1 MAEGMMARK
10 NLLAHV
16 AGPNVSE
23 TEPPKAPPPGPPAGS
38 AGEMP
43 TPTISKR
50 SAFGSIGRSLDSIA
64 DKAEEAR
71 KISQLLEAGQTIV
84 QLDPD
89 DVDSSFISDR
99 LGTDEEDD
107 AVLLSSIRERG
118 QDAPILVRPH
128 PAKPGKY
135 QAAYGHRRLRAART
149 LGIKV
154 KAVVRSLTDA
164 ELVVAQGQEN
174 AVRADL
180 SYIERA
186 LFASTL
192 LERGFDKDT
201 TRAALGADPAALSR
215 FLSVVQK
222 IPPAILQA
230 VGRAPRTGRYKWIE
244 LADGI
249 GEPAAS
255 ARARRTIDSEAFKSL
270 SSDERVDAIL
280 QAIRAGDL
288 SIDKSNAGEAGRG
301 RPQRSGIAK
310 SIAVWATPEGRKLA
324 RISATPEKTTLTL
337 DNREEPEFG
346 SYVAS
351 NLDRLYE
358 EFKKQRG

>member
-1 MAEGMMARK
+1 MMARK
-10 NLLAHV
+10 NLLAHI
-16 AGPNVSE
+16 AGPSVAE
-23 TEPPKAPPPGPPAGS
+23 TEAPQPPPPSPPAS
-38 AGEMP
+38 AVGDLP

-71 KISQLLEAGQTIV
+71 KISELLEAGQTIV

-89 DVDSSFISDR
+89 HVDASFISDR

-128 PAKPGKY
+128 PEKPGKY
-135 QAAYGHRRLRAART
+135 QAAYGHRRLRAARA
-149 LGIKV
+149 LGIKI
-154 KAVVRSLTDA
+154 KAIVRKLSDV

-192 LERGFDKDT
+192 LQKGFDKDT
-201 TRAALGADPAALSR
+201 TRAALGVDHAALSR

-222 IPPAILQA
+222 VPPAILQA

-255 ARARRTIDSEAFKSL
+255 ARARRRIESEAFKSL
-270 SSDERVDAIL
+270 PSDERVDAIL
-280 QAIRAGDL
+280 EAIRSGDV
-288 SIDKSNAGEAGRG
+288 SIDNTATGEAGRAK
-301 RPQRSGIAK
+301 PQRSGIAR

-346 SYVAS
+346 TYVAS